1 MALPSGLCGINE
13 PITFGL
19 PVVLNTII
27 IIPVILAPVIT
38 FGIAYFVTN
47 IGLVPI
53 LNGAEIPL
61 GTPVIFSGW
70 MTGGLRAAILQ
81 VILVIVQML
90 IYFPFF
96 KVLDNQA
103 VKEEME
109 EVVE

>member
-1 MALPSGLCGINE
+1 M
-13 PITFGL
+13 
-19 PVVLNTII
+19 
-27 IIPVILAPVIT
+27 APVIT

>member
-1 MALPSGLCGINE
+1 
-13 PITFGL
+13 
-19 PVVLNTII
+19 
-27 IIPVILAPVIT
+27 
-38 FGIAYFVTN
+38 
-47 IGLVPI
+47 
-53 LNGAEIPL
+53 
-61 GTPVIFSGW
+61 